1 MQDYHFI
8 SYSSVEALDFARKL
22 TDALQGGHPPIPV
35 WFDKDRLRPAE
46 EWDEQIVAAL
56 RNCKT
61 LLFVMTPDS
70 VHPKS
75 VCKQEW
81 SRALSYKKPVI
92 PLVLDPHIEVPF
104 RLELRQR
111 IDFSGNFEV
120 GLARL
125 RKHLLWLDTPEGE
138 LKTLEERLED
148 AQRALRRT
156 TSERE
161 TARVEDEI
169 AELEKQIAKQ
179 KRLIADPQAEQR
191 KTERSIQA
199 GLERERKPER
209 PVGGES
215 RTKFINPPPA
225 LAPTYFQDRFIEVGL
240 IEDFLKDESK
250 RMLTIVGRAGVGKTA
265 LAVRVLKAL
274 ESGHLPDD
282 RGPLPVDGIV
292 YLSAVG
298 GHRVTLPN
306 LYADLCKCLPKEQ
319 AGRLDAL
326 YKDPHM
332 GTRAKMAAL
341 LEAFPNGRTLVLLDN
356 FETLVDGQ
364 NREINDEELGDAL
377 CALLALPHH
386 GVKVILTTRV
396 APRDLTLTHPACHS
410 RITLDEGLES
420 PHAENILRAMDA
432 DGKLGIRDASDELL
446 DRARRRTRGFP
457 RALEALYAILAAD
470 RETTLV
476 DLLEDDGAPL
486 PDNVVEALVGEA
498 FSRLDP
504 LAQRVME
511 ALAVYNRPVSP
522 AAVDYLL
529 QPFRPGIDSAP
540 VLGRLVNMHFV
551 HTESGRYYLHP
562 ADQEYAFAR
571 MPDSPASPRE
581 RGDRGGWSQTTLLS
595 RAADYFRQARQPR
608 ASWQT
613 LDDLTPQLAEFELRC
628 QAGDYETAARV
639 LTDIDYDYLLLW
651 GHYRLMIQMH
661 ERLRGKLSGGIVQ
674 LQHLNNLG
682 LVYSYIG
689 EVQESIDCYQAA
701 LPLTREKEN
710 RQAEGA
716 ILGNLGSAYA
726 ALGETRRAI
735 DFYQDALAIA
745 REIGDKRSE
754 GSDLGNLGSAY
765 AALGE
770 TRRAIEYHEDAL
782 AIAREIG
789 DRSGE
794 GNHLGNLG
802 NLGSAYAALG
812 ETRRAIEYHEQALAI
827 SREIGDKRNEGAFL
841 GNLGLAYANLGET
854 RRAIEYHEDALAIAR
869 EIGDKRGEG
878 NRLGNLGLA
887 YAALGETRRAIEYHQ
902 QALAIAREI
911 GDKRG
916 EGADLGSLG
925 NAYAALGETRRAIEY
940 YEQALAIAQE
950 IGDKRG
956 EGNRLG
962 NLGNRYAELGNIQQA
977 QTYYQQ
983 ALAIH
988 REIGKRQSESIVL
1001 ETIGHLLL
1009 DQGRWEQAEGHF
1021 QEAISIA
1028 DEISFPAVQM
1038 DARRL
1043 LSLTYLYTNKLSEAR
1058 VNAESACQYDVAQY
1072 GYYAHLALGIITLRQ
1087 GDHAAAAS
1095 AFRAAVE
1102 HADELLAKTPKLYD
1116 ALDAK
1121 GLALCGLALL
1131 SKTSEVSEDFG
1142 SLKDAAR
1149 DAFAQARA
1157 ITTAP
1162 GHVGRV
1168 VRQFEALAQAD
1179 EQGVLKGMRAA
1190 IEGEGNL

>member
-1 MQDYHFI
+1 MKPVQVTVTFDVTVTSQKPGSTPMPGHHFI
-8 SYSSVEALDFARKL
+8 SYSNADAEDFALKL
-22 TDALQGGHPPIPV
+22 ARQLQAGPPPLPTWIDQVDIKPGQ
-35 WFDKDRLRPAE
+35 D
-46 EWDEQIVAAL
+46 WDDQIVAGL
-56 RNCKT
+56 RECRT
-61 LLFVMTPDS
+61 VLFVMTPDS
-70 VHPKS
+70 VS
-75 VCKQEW
+75 STSGCKQEW
-81 SRALSYKKPVI
+81 TRALKYKKPII
-92 PLVLDPHIEVPF
+92 PLLLDPEAEMPF
-104 RLELRQR
+104 RLEPRQY
-111 IDFSGNFEV
+111 IDFTGDFKT
-120 GLARL
+120 GLACL
-125 RKHLLWLDTPEGE
+125 RAHLIWLDSPEGE
-138 LKTLEERLED
+138 RYALEQRLAD
-148 AQRALRRT
+148 AKRALPR
-156 TSERE
+156 SENPNQR
-161 TARVEDEI
+161 ARVEDEI

-215 RTKFINPPPA
+215 KTKFINPPPA
-225 LAPTYFQDRFIEVGL
+225 LAPTYFQDRFIEIGL

-319 AGRLDAL
+319 ADRLDVV

-332 GTRAKMAAL
+332 GTGAKMAAL
-341 LEAFPNGRTLVLLDN
+341 LEAFPDGRTLVLLDN

-396 APRDLTLTHPACHS
+396 APRDLTLEHPACHS

-571 MPDSPASPRE
+571 MPDSPASSRE

-595 RAADYFRQARQPR
+595 RAADYFRRARQPR

-639 LTDIDYDYLLLW
+639 LTDIDFDYLLLW

-661 ERLRGKLSGGIVQ
+661 ERLQGKINDL
-674 LQHLNNLG
+674 
-682 LVYSYIG
+682 
-689 EVQESIDCYQAA
+689 
-701 LPLTREKEN
+701 
-710 RQAEGA
+710 
-716 ILGNLGSAYA
+716 ILKQSSVGSLGSAYYSIGQYA
-726 ALGETRRAI
+726 DAI
-735 DFYQDALAIA
+735 IYWKKASESA
-745 REIGDKRSE
+745 REA
-754 GSDLGNLGSAY
+754 N
-765 AALGE
+765 
-770 TRRAIEYHEDAL
+770 
-782 AIAREIG
+782 
-789 DRSGE
+789 DRQGE
-794 GNHLGNLG
+794 G
-802 NLGSAYAALG
+802 AW
-812 ETRRAIEYHEQALAI
+812 
-827 SREIGDKRNEGAFL
+827 
-841 GNLGLAYANLGET
+841 
-854 RRAIEYHEDALAIAR
+854 
-869 EIGDKRGEG
+869 
-878 NRLGNLGLA
+878 LGNLGLA
-887 YAALGETRRAIEYHQ
+887 YAALGETRRAIEYHEQ
-902 QALAIAREI
+902 VLAIAREI
-911 GDKRG
+911 GNKSS
-916 EGADLGSLG
+916 EGKTLG
-925 NAYAALGETRRAIEY
+925 NLGNRYAALGETRRAIEY
-940 YEQALAIAQE
+940 HQQALAISREIGEKRGEGSDLGNLGIRYAALGETQRAIEYHEQALAISRE

-956 EGNRLG
+956 EGVDLG
-962 NLGNRYAELGNIQQA
+962 NLGNRYAALGKIQQA
-977 QTYYQQ
+977 QAYYQQ
-983 ALAIH
+983 ALDNA
-988 REIGKRQSESIVL
+988 REIGNRQGESIHL
-1001 ETIGHLLL
+1001 ENIGHLLL
-1009 DQGRWEQAEGHF
+1009 DQERWEEAEGHF

-1058 VNAESACQYDVAQY
+1058 INAESACQYDVPQY
-1072 GYYAHLALGIITLRQ
+1072 GYFAHLTLGIISLRQ
-1087 GDHAAAAS
+1087 DDHAAAAS
-1095 AFRAAVE
+1095 AFRAAFE
-1102 HADELLAKTPKLYD
+1102 YADELLAKTPNYYD

-1162 GHVGRV
+1162 GTVGRV

-1179 EQGVLKGMRAA
+1179 EQGGLEGLRAA
-1190 IEGEGNL
+1190 IEGEGE